1 MHLEDVCWQDRY
13 IASEVYTLRCEI
25 ADKADM
31 LGKLTAAVGSV
42 GAQIVNT
49 TIVELS
55 DATKTIDVV
64 VFCKSREQ
72 VENAA
77 NAVNAVDGMDVR
89 NICDEIMEIHKRGSI
104 DIVSRVPLESLTDL
118 RMVYTPG
125 VAAVCKHIEAKPEDA
140 WEYTGVCDRIAVVT
154 DGTAVLGLGNI
165 GPLASLP
172 VMEGKAAIFAEFANL
187 SAVPVL
193 IDSNDPD
200 TIVNTTALIAK
211 SYGAIQLEDIAA
223 PACFE
228 VEEKLQKMLDI
239 PVLHD
244 DQHGT
249 ATVVLASLI
258 GALKITNRKPE
269 DSTVIMLGAG
279 AAGIAISKMLL
290 NFGIKDIV
298 IYDSTGPL
306 YKGRGERMNPWKTE
320 IAEITN
326 KENITCPLAEGFE
339 GQDIF
344 IGVAQPNMVSKDMIA
359 SMAKDPIAFPLSNP
373 VGEISRQEAAEA
385 GAAVTA
391 DGRSVNNAQAYPG
404 LFRGALDARA
414 KKFTMEML
422 IAAAE
427 KLAELAELPE
437 LLPDMLDRN
446 IHQQIAEAVADAYR
460 KNN

>member
-1 MHLEDVCWQDRY
+1 MQLDDVCWQERY
-13 IASEVYTLRCEI
+13 NANEVFTLQCEI
-25 ADKADM
+25 SDKPDM
-31 LGKLTAAVGSV
+31 PGKLATAIGSAGV
-42 GAQIVNT
+42 HIVNT
-49 TIVELS
+49 NIVELS
-55 DATKTIDVV
+55 DSTKTLDVV
-64 VFCKSREQ
+64 VFASSKEQ
-72 VENAA
+72 VDNAEKA
-77 NAVNAVDGMDVR
+77 INAVEGMKVIG
-89 NICDEIMEIHKRGSI
+89 ICDEVMEIHRRGAV
-104 DIVSRVPLESLTDL
+104 DMVSRVPIESLTDL
-118 RMVYTPG
+118 RMIYTPG
-125 VAAVCKHIEAKPEDA
+125 VASVCNLIEKTPEA
-140 WEYTGVCDRIAVVT
+140 AYEYTGICDRIAIVT

-187 SAVPVL
+187 SAIPVL

-200 TIVNTTALIAK
+200 TIVKTTALIAK

-228 VEEKLQKMLDI
+228 VEEKLQKLLDI

-249 ATVVLASLI
+249 ATITLAALI
-258 GALKITNRKPE
+258 NALKITNRKPE
-269 DSTVIMLGAG
+269 DSTVLMLGAG

-298 IYDSTGPL
+298 IYDSTGPI
-306 YKGRGERMNPWKTE
+306 YKGRTERMNPWKTQ

-326 KENITCPLAEGFE
+326 KEGITCPLAEGFK
-339 GQDIF
+339 GKDIF
-344 IGVAQPNMVSKDMIA
+344 IGVAQPNMVSKEMIA
-359 SMAKDPIAFPLSNP
+359 SMAPGPIAFPLSNP

-391 DGRSVNNAQAYPG
+391 DGRSLNNAQAYPG

-414 KKFTMEML
+414 KEISMAMM
-422 IAAAE
+422 IAAATTLAN
-427 KLAELAELPE
+427 LAETGE

-446 IHQQIAEAVADAYR
+446 IHQQVAEAVAKAA
-460 KNN
+460 K